1 MGEVPGYLAQH
12 VLKCMS
18 STVPMTPSGTTVA
31 MATATQLAQLSS
43 PSLCRFERPF
53 FERSAMEGAAG
64 ILNMRINTLPEDEG
78 NAVFSPELPN
88 NPFTWTHNFIMVTDG
103 DSLDR
108 ETRDFYSLPIMSTSR
123 NGDNA
128 YATVSPPRYMNGR
141 HPQYILSLASG
152 HHHNNGCE

>member
-1 MGEVPGYLAQH
+1 
-12 VLKCMS
+12 
-18 STVPMTPSGTTVA
+18 
-31 MATATQLAQLSS
+31 
-43 PSLCRFERPF
+43 
-53 FERSAMEGAAG
+53 MEGAAE
-64 ILNMRINTLPEDEG
+64 ILNMRINTLPEEDRA

-88 NPFTWTHNFIMVTDG
+88 NPFTWNFNFIEVTDG

-108 ETRDFYSLPIMSTSR
+108 ETRDFYTLPIMSTSS

-152 HHHNNGCE
+152 HHQNNGCE